1 VISLDEFLSLPTA
14 EAARLVRAAGPQVCV
29 FPINGTRRWFL
40 LEHGDRHWD
49 DPIAAYMDI
58 AAGNHISLYKLIFDH
73 GVDTLVTPTLG
84 PDILLRGEEYMARI
98 GGEGLARLAQGPDF
112 LKFYDEY
119 DVRVHFY
126 GNHRKAL
133 ASTPYA
139 HLSDLFD
146 QAAEQTRSHR
156 RFRLFF
162 GVFGNDATEA
172 VAEFAV
178 KYFQEHGKVPDQR
191 AIVEMYYGEY
201 VEPATFFI
209 GFDKFCAFDYPLLW
223 LGEDDLYFTVAPSPY
238 MGVKQFRSILYDHL
252 FTRRVPEP
260 DYARLSPDAV
270 QEIKRYYA
278 GHQELILGI
287 GKIKNELWNPTT
299 E

>member
-1 VISLDEFLSLPTA
+1 MITLDEFLALTT
-14 EAARLVRAAGPQVCV
+14 EEVARLVRAAGPQVCV
-29 FPINGTRRWFL
+29 FPINGTRRWFM
-40 LEHGDRHWD
+40 LEYGDRHWD
-49 DPIAAYMDI
+49 DPTGAYMDI

-98 GGEGLARLAQGPDF
+98 GSEGLARLAQGADF

-126 GNHRKAL
+126 GDHCKAL

-139 HLSDLFD
+139 YLSGLFD
-146 QAAEQTRSHR
+146 QAAERTKSHR

-178 KYFQEHGKVPDQR
+178 KYFQEQGKVPDRR
-191 AIVEMYYGEY
+191 AIIEMYYGEY
-201 VEPATFFI
+201 VEPTGFFI
-209 GFDKFCAFDYPLLW
+209 GFDKFCAFDYPLLN
-223 LGEDDLYFTVAPSPY
+223 LGEEDLYFTVAPSPY

-260 DYARLSPDAV
+260 DYIRLSPDTV

-278 GHQELILGI
+278 SHQELTLGI
-287 GKIKNELWNPTT
+287 GKIQNSLWNPTT
-299 E
+299 G